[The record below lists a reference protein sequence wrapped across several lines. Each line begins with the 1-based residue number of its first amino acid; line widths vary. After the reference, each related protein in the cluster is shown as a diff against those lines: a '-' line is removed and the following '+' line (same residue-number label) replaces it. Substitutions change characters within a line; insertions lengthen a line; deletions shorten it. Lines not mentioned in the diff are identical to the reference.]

1 VVDAQQRLPNLLDRR
16 LTVAGVAGV
25 DVGPQRRHHGDEPL
39 PERAQGDH
47 EPHDEDPPATML
59 EVSGLV
65 EMPSS
70 PRFHSTALM
79 ATRTATIN
87 RVSTAA

>member
-1 VVDAQQRLPNLLDRR
+1 
-16 LTVAGVAGV
+16 
-25 DVGPQRRHHGDEPL
+25 
-39 PERAQGDH
+39 
-47 EPHDEDPPATML
+47 ML